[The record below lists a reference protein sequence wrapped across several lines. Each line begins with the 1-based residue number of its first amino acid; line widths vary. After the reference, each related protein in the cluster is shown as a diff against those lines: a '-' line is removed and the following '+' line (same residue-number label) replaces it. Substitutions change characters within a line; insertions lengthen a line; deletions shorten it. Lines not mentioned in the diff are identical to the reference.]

1 MPLGLI
7 THNLRPT
14 GAGAIILKTCNRINI
29 YISHQAGS
37 RVEVP
42 EAPEFWYFQT
52 TLETVPSSH
61 FYRMTLYLEI
71 MFFVIVNK
79 LMFKQ
84 AFQKPVCD
92 MHFRFE
98 YEISYYNWFKILVNY
113 HTKNV
118 CIIFVRESVYCLQS
132 SCSFR
137 KTILNTLKQHNL
149 YGILKISDLT
159 PLKFSQW
166 IYTDLKNLQKLS
178 SLNNLN

>member
-98 YEISYYNWFKILVNY
+98 YEISYYNWFKILANY
-113 HTKNV
+113 Q
-118 CIIFVRESVYCLQS
+118 CIIFGTVRESVYCLH
-132 SCSFR
+132 CHLDWIFVSFR
-137 KTILNTLKQHNL
+137 KTIFNTLKQHNFTWNHQ
-149 YGILKISDLT
+149 DFR
-159 PLKFSQW
+159 PHPP
-166 IYTDLKNLQKLS
+166 
-178 SLNNLN
+178 